1 MCLYN
6 FSFSFLS
13 RCAIIPPKKRNPVN
27 SITLYWPFSSLNSH
41 SKLTILTKKILQ
53 SLAKSCSSSWLYA
66 SFDTFWVQID
76 LIRYEHWSFTCSMEF
91 SKQNF
96 VFSIFCSIFRDRFL
110 LKYSVNLHS
119 KGVKRSVKSWAK
131 WFCKSHLENFYIWV
145 RRIKAL
151 KIRSVQCYGMNR
163 IPFFLRMWRSEMTKQ
178 MLFET
183 SFLNFQH
190 VKQKMKRKVNKD
202 KLYKLEK
209 SS

>member
-1 MCLYN
+1 M
-6 FSFSFLS
+6 
-13 RCAIIPPKKRNPVN
+13 
-27 SITLYWPFSSLNSH
+27 
-41 SKLTILTKKILQ
+41 Q

-163 IPFFLRMWRSEMTKQ
+163 ILFFGGCEGVKWQSKCFLKHHSSISNTLSRKWSVKSTKINCTNSKKVAKKIVSHVQ
-178 MLFET
+178 D
-183 SFLNFQH
+183 FLACPLICQ
-190 VKQKMKRKVNKD
+190 
-202 KLYKLEK
+202 
-209 SS
+209 